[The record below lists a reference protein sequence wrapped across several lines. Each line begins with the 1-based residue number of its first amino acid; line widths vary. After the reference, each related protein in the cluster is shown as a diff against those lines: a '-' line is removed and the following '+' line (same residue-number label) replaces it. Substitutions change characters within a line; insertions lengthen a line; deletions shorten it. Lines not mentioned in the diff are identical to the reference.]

1 MSQKRLALVP
11 ILIIFMLIVVPQAV
25 FCASLG
31 PSWGTYEYGEFAK
44 SLIVPRNSLVQQKL
58 RSIAPVQDAAHFAQ
72 NLLKVYEFTSQLAGP
87 RDERGPDADYFRR
100 NWMDASEILQVGR
113 GDCKNHAI
121 LLITLVEALYG
132 NTFGNVPRDL
142 VWIVG
147 GCVFEKKPDN
157 GHVWVLLNVDRIQSV
172 SQDAFNLIRDTPLTT
187 GTTTIPVGAR
197 PPWSDAIKWITFNL
211 DSLADRIRSLFRLS
225 IIQDG
230 HFYVE
235 LEPYWKMSISEYYHK
250 IHPDVELHDQW
261 NSYEYRR
268 NPEAT
273 PPGTGSVW
281 VSSTTWRY
289 GDTVAWS
296 AEGLTPNGVVSVMIQ
311 GSWGSVQFP
320 DVTAN
325 SRGEAGFSFVVGTN
339 IQGSG
344 RLMVIDRVTN
354 SFLMKDY
361 TLAQEAAR
369 TTTTHPVTYR
379 FFSLPEECRGQQP
392 SSNAH
397 RDLRKVIMIEGVGSY
412 STPFSV
418 QLTPG
423 RTYTLTCSGAVSWDY
438 YGIGGWKSGQ
448 TVQYTLDQKFNEVAA
463 FFASTVGIKKGS
475 PQIVDAYWIVGG
487 VRVTQAKVGQTV
499 QAHILVKAA
508 GGPIEGDLT
517 IRVKK
522 DMVLLDTVFI
532 YGSTHVSLKE
542 GESVGLFLSF
552 TADQKSDLLFR
563 GFFIHVDFTSWENSW
578 TMPSSYPP
586 RLKVV

>member
-11 ILIIFMLIVVPQAV
+11 ILIIFMLIVIPQAV
-25 FCASLG
+25 FSASLG

-44 SLIVPRNSLVQQKL
+44 ALIVPRDSLVQQKL

-268 NPEAT
+268 NPEVT

-311 GSWGSVQFP
+311 GSWGSVHFP

-325 SRGEAGFSFVVGTN
+325 SRGEAGFSFVVGAN
-339 IQGSG
+339 ILGSG
-344 RLMVIDRVTN
+344 RLVVTDKTSN
-354 SFLMKDY
+354 SFLMKEY
-361 TLAQEAAR
+361 TLIQEGIR
-369 TTTTHPVTYR
+369 TTTTK
-379 FFSLPEECRGQQP
+379 
-392 SSNAH
+392 
-397 RDLRKVIMIEGVGSY
+397 RKDGYLQVVE
-412 STPFSV
+412 
-418 QLTPG
+418 
-423 RTYTLTCSGAVSWDY
+423 
-438 YGIGGWKSGQ
+438 
-448 TVQYTLDQKFNEVAA
+448 
-463 FFASTVGIKKGS
+463 
-475 PQIVDAYWIVGG
+475 AYWVVDG
-487 VRVTQAKVGQTV
+487 VRVTQAKVGQNV
-499 QAHILVKAA
+499 YARVVVSAV
-508 GGPIEGDLT
+508 EGATEGEVT
-517 IRVKK
+517 IKIRK
-522 DMVLLDTVFI
+522 DWVASPDTDFT
-532 YGSTHVSLKE
+532 YGNTRVSLRE
-542 GESVGLFLSF
+542 GESVVLAISF
-552 TADQKSDLLFR
+552 KPDQKSSLTFR
-563 GFFIHVDFTSWENSW
+563 GFFIHVDLAVWRTSW
-578 TMPSSYPP
+578 TMPTGYPP